1 VRGRYLIVKGGTD
14 TKTLRSLR
22 VRVAKDGT
30 IRVAAR
36 SAPFD
41 LNFGASAG
49 HNFDGTGAVVLEP
62 PFNVRVDVGGDGGNA
77 LVNCT
82 TKPRRFRCG
91 H

>member
-1 VRGRYLIVKGGTD
+1 
-14 TKTLRSLR
+14 
-22 VRVAKDGT
+22 
-30 IRVAAR
+30 
-36 SAPFD
+36 
-41 LNFGASAG
+41 
-49 HNFDGTGAVVLEP
+49 VLEP